1 MMRLALALGGNVLR
15 APGGP
20 LAGQPLPLSQLR
32 GLPTASL
39 ASVLTEGSRRRGF
52 ALRFDKL
59 DAYLF

>member
-15 APGGP
+15 APDHP
-20 LAGQPLPLSQLR
+20 SPVQPLPLSQLR
-32 GLPTASL
+32 GHPTAPL

-52 ALRFDKL
+52 ALGFDKL